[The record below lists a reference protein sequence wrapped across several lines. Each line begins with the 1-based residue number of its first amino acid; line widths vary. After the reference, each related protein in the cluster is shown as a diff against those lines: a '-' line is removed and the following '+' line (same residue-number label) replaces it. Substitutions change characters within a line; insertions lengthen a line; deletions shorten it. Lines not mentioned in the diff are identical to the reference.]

1 VPELGS
7 LGSMRGAPRNE
18 RLYREQLSR
27 SLILE
32 VCLAPHGRAIHI
44 GTSRTSRS
52 LPDMSV
58 HWGKAVKVTP
68 RSK

>member
-32 VCLAPHGRAIHI
+32 VCLAPHGRAIQI
-44 GTSRTSRS
+44 GTERTCR
-52 LPDMSV
+52 DVRFMV
-58 HWGKAVKVTP
+58 AIGGKADVART
-68 RSK
+68 